1 MTGTKLFAMALD
13 LLNLRNSDG
22 STPEN
27 IADMKLR
34 AVNIINICLAE
45 CAPLNRLLCKE
56 DAGKEIQSLDE
67 TVCCAPYIFSAVLPF
82 GVAAYLSLDEDPAL
96 SRYLEEKYRLAYRTA
111 QRSSKARLHAI
122 TEVV

>member
-27 IADMKLR
+27 IADMQQR
-34 AVNIINICLAE
+34 AVNITNICLAE
-45 CAPLNRLLCKE
+45 CAPLNKLLCGDSAGTGIQALE
-56 DAGKEIQSLDE
+56 D
-67 TVCCAPYIFSAVLPF
+67 TVCCAPYVFSAVLPF
-82 GVAAYLSLDEDPAL
+82 GVAAYLSLDEDPTL
-96 SRYLEEKYRLAYRTA
+96 SRYLEEKYRLAYKTA
-111 QRSSKARLHAI
+111 QRSSKARMHPI